1 MGKKIVTTIVAGA
14 LIATGV
20 GAAIGA
26 SLLISAAV
34 GATLGAIS
42 SLAKPPSFD
51 SFGGGAQGRNVS
63 SRSALASHKI
73 IYGRTRT
80 GGSIV
85 HMEATNSNKF
95 LHIVIVVAGHEIDA
109 FEKVFFDDAEVTL
122 DGGGVGFGGK
132 ARVQYK
138 LGTDDQTAFSSL
150 VSESAAGWT
159 NNHRLRG
166 RAAAYVRLEYDV
178 DKFPNGAPNISFLVR
193 GKKVFDPR
201 SNTTAWSSNPALVVA
216 DFLSNTRY
224 GLSASFANEIDA
236 AKLIAAAN
244 VCDEDV
250 NLAEGGTEKRYE
262 THGVLSTSST
272 PEQIINMILSSMSG
286 SAVYVGGK
294 WRIIA
299 GAYKTPTLTFDENDL
314 SGGIRVQSLVS
325 RRENFNS
332 VKGVFYSSLNNYVAT
347 DFPPIVSNTFIAQD
361 NGEKVFT
368 SIELMMTTS
377 ASMAQRLA
385 KIALLRGRQQIIV
398 SMPMKLTGLQMSVGD
413 VVYINNTRMGWSQ
426 KPFEVTSLQIS
437 LDVDL
442 GVDVDL
448 REISP
453 DVYDWATSE
462 EQEFDP
468 APNTNLPD
476 PFTIATPTNLTV
488 QDTNVVAKD
497 GTTQAGILIT
507 WDAATNAFVN
517 QYEVQWLR
525 GAANFDYGLVTDLT
539 LVTIDNGTIVSTPT
553 SFADYGSVADPTS
566 NAETDFNSTFVT
578 QPYHVISPAISG
590 ANYVIRVRAIN
601 TLGVRSGFVT
611 TTGTTFGD
619 TLPPN
624 PPTGLLAF
632 GGYRQITI
640 SWINPTVADFDFVE
654 VYKNTTSNFG
664 TSELIATIR
673 GNTFVDSPL
682 GISVQR
688 FYFLVAVDRSGNKS
702 TPTSA
707 ISATTEFIDS
717 DSFSQEVMNL
727 FSEAGAYGIEPVTIL
742 PETGDFDGQ
751 IKYDT
756 TLNKLYRWDAT
767 NSEWTDDIFSIT
779 SGSVDEASFAAGL
792 EPVKIVA
799 TLPNPSGYTGAK
811 LVFLT
816 TDNKLYRFTGTAWT
830 TSVPA
835 TDLIGAIASTN
846 FPQNLRPVEVVAE
859 LPASG
864 NFQGRTVLLTTD
876 NKIYR
881 WTGTVWTASVPT
893 TDLSGTINAA
903 QIASVGA
910 ASITGQL
917 TNAQVLSIETAK
929 LTGTISETQISDSA
943 ISAPKIAAGAVT
955 TAKLTAGA
963 VTADTI
969 ATNAITAV
977 KIQSGAI
984 ETAKIAAGAIDAGK
998 IAANAITADKIA
1010 ANAVVAGKIAADSV
1024 TTGTIAAGAI
1034 NADKIAANSVIAS
1047 KIATDAVTADKIQAN
1062 AVTTDKITANAIVT
1076 GKIAA
1081 AAITADQIAT
1091 NAITANKI
1099 QAGAI
1104 VADKIAAGAIQT
1116 DKIAANAITGG
1127 LIAAS
1132 GVITNAAQIN
1142 DAVITSA
1149 KIQNLAV
1156 TNAKI
1161 ADLAVTSAKIGNL
1174 AVTSAKIGDLQVN
1187 TAKIGDNA
1195 VTTAVY
1201 AGSTGFQR
1209 FYTGGFSITTD
1220 DAFSTITF
1228 NAVAGDV
1235 VLLSCDYRLVRSV
1248 SGSWS
1253 FTHYGYLEFNGVN
1266 VRQTLAANI
1275 DSFQTIEPIRLA
1287 AVATVGSTGSQTL
1300 RIRGNNS
1307 GTNFSG
1313 TNFFEFRD
1321 LTLSAFIRR
1330 K

>member
-1 MGKKIVTTIVAGA
+1 MGKKVVTAIVAGA

-42 SLAKPPSFD
+42 SLSKPPSFD
-51 SFGGGAQGRNVS
+51 GFGAGAQGRNVS

-80 GGSIV
+80 GGTIV
-85 HMEATNSNKF
+85 HMEATESNKF
-95 LHIVIVVAGHEIDA
+95 LHIVIVIAGHEIDA
-109 FEKVFFDDAEVTL
+109 FEKVFFDDSEVTL
-122 DGGGVGFGGK
+122 DGGGIGFSGK

-150 VSESAAGWT
+150 VSESQAGWT
-159 NNHRLRG
+159 SNHRLRG

-178 DKFPNGAPNISFLVR
+178 DKFPNGTPNISFLVR
-193 GKKVFDPR
+193 GKKVYDPR
-201 SNTTAWSSNPALVVA
+201 SETTTWSANPALVVA
-216 DFLSNTRY
+216 DFLSNNRY
-224 GLSASFANEIDA
+224 GLSASFENEIDSG
-236 AKLIAAAN
+236 KLISAAN
-244 VCDEDV
+244 VCDENV
-250 NLAEGGTEKRYE
+250 NLSEGGTEKRYE
-262 THGVLSTSST
+262 AHGVLSTSNT
-272 PEQIINMILSSMSG
+272 PEQIINIILSAMSG

-325 RRENFNS
+325 RRENYNS
-332 VKGVFYSSLNNYVAT
+332 IKGVFYSSVNNYVAT
-347 DFPPIVSNTFIAQD
+347 DFPPIVSSTFIAQD

-368 SIELMMTTS
+368 SIELLMTSS

-385 KIALLRGRQQIIV
+385 KIALLRGRQQVIV

-413 VVYINNTRMGWSQ
+413 VVYINNTRMGWTQ
-426 KPFEVTSLQIS
+426 KAFEVISLQIS

-448 REISP
+448 REISA

-476 PFTIATPTNLTV
+476 PFTIATPTNLV
-488 QDTNVVAKD
+488 IQDTNVIAKD

-507 WDAATNAFVN
+507 WDAGTNAFVN

-525 GAANFDYGLVTDLT
+525 GASNFDYGLITDST
-539 LVTIDNGTIVSTPT
+539 VVTIDNGSIVSTPT

-566 NAETDFNSTFVT
+566 NAETDYNSTFVT

-611 TTGTTFGD
+611 ATGTTFGD

-632 GGYRQITI
+632 GGYREITI

-654 VYKNTTSNFG
+654 VYKNTTNNFG
-664 TSELIATIR
+664 TSNLIATIR
-673 GNTFVDSPL
+673 GNTFVDTPL

-688 FYFLVAVDRSGNKS
+688 FYWLIAVDRSGNKS

-727 FSEAGAYGIEPVTIL
+727 FAEAGAYGIEPVDTL
-742 PETGDFDGQ
+742 PDVGDFDGQ

-756 TLNKLYRWDAT
+756 SLNKLYRWDAT
-767 NSEWTDDIFSIT
+767 DGVWTDDIFSIT

-792 EPVKIVA
+792 EPVKVVT

-811 LVFLT
+811 ILFLT
-816 TDNKLYRFTGTAWT
+816 TDNKLYRYTGTAWT
-830 TSVPA
+830 TSVA
-835 TDLIGAIASTN
+835 AADVAGALADSN
-846 FPQNLRPVEVVAE
+846 FPQNLRPVEVVSS

-881 WTGTVWTASVPT
+881 WTGTAWTASVPT
-893 TDLSGTINAA
+893 ADLSGTISA
-903 QIASVGA
+903 G
-910 ASITGQL
+910 
-917 TNAQVLSIETAK
+917 
-929 LTGTISETQISDSA
+929 QISAGA
-943 ISAPKIAAGAVT
+943 ITAGKIAVD
-955 TAKLTAGA
+955 A
-963 VTADTI
+963 VTAGT
-969 ATNAITAV
+969 
-977 KIQSGAI
+977 
-984 ETAKIAAGAIDAGK
+984 IAAGAIISDKIAANAVISSK
-998 IAANAITADKIA
+998 IAANAITADKIE
-1010 ANAVVAGKIAADSV
+1010 
-1024 TTGTIAAGAI
+1024 
-1034 NADKIAANSVIAS
+1034 
-1047 KIATDAVTADKIQAN
+1047 AN
-1062 AVTTDKITANAIVT
+1062 AVTSDKITANAITT
-1076 GKIAA
+1076 GKIAVG
-1081 AAITADQIAT
+1081 AINADQIAT
-1091 NAITANKI
+1091 NAVTATKI

-1104 VADKIAAGAIQT
+1104 IADKIAAGAIQT

-1132 GVITNAAQIN
+1132 VVITSAAQIN
-1142 DAVITSA
+1142 DAVITNA
-1149 KIQNLAV
+1149 KIQNGAI
-1156 TNAKI
+1156 T
-1161 ADLAVTSAKIGNL
+1161 
-1174 AVTSAKIGDLQVN
+1174 
-1187 TAKIGDNA
+1187 TAKIGDA
-1195 VTTAVY
+1195 QITTAKIGDAQITNAKIGATIASTNFVS
-1201 AGSTGFQR
+1201 GSTGWQIQKTGAAEFNNVVISRPLQVDTGDFFVGNLSDDNSNTLDLRTEFFIETNTGSAAWSGPKETFLVLVGRKSGSEFGTVFALNSNVNNQPQNIQWGWHGEVVPMTRWSGAQR
-1209 FYTGGFSITTD
+1209 LFIKVEFYT
-1220 DAFSTITF
+1220 
-1228 NAVAGDV
+1228 
-1235 VLLSCDYRLVRSV
+1235 RLVDRIEN
-1248 SGSWS
+1248 
-1253 FTHYGYLEFNGVN
+1253 FTL
-1266 VRQTLAANI
+1266 TW
-1275 DSFQTIEPIRLA
+1275 RLYK
-1287 AVATVGSTGSQTL
+1287 VT
-1300 RIRGNNS
+1300 
-1307 GTNFSG
+1307 
-1313 TNFFEFRD
+1313 
-1321 LTLSAFIRR
+1321 
-1330 K
+1330 

>member
-1 MGKKIVTTIVAGA
+1 MGKKVVTAIVAGA

-42 SLAKPPSFD
+42 SLSKPPSFD
-51 SFGGGAQGRNVS
+51 GFGAGAQGRNVS

-80 GGSIV
+80 GGTIV
-85 HMEATNSNKF
+85 HMEATESNKF
-95 LHIVIVVAGHEIDA
+95 LHIVIVIAGHEIDA
-109 FEKVFFDDAEVTL
+109 FEKVFFDDSEVTL
-122 DGGGVGFGGK
+122 DGGGIGFSGK

-150 VSESAAGWT
+150 VSESQAGWT
-159 NNHRLRG
+159 SNHRLRG

-178 DKFPNGAPNISFLVR
+178 DKFPNGTPNISFLVR
-193 GKKVFDPR
+193 GKKVYDPR
-201 SNTTAWSSNPALVVA
+201 SETTTWSANPALVVA
-216 DFLSNTRY
+216 DFLSNNRY
-224 GLSASFANEIDA
+224 GLSASFGNEIDSG
-236 AKLIAAAN
+236 KLISAAN
-244 VCDEDV
+244 VCDENV
-250 NLAEGGTEKRYE
+250 NLSEGGTEKRYE
-262 THGVLSTSST
+262 AHGVLSTSNT
-272 PEQIINMILSSMSG
+272 PEQIINIILSAMSG

-325 RRENFNS
+325 RRENYNS
-332 VKGVFYSSLNNYVAT
+332 IKGVFYSSVNNYVAT
-347 DFPPIVSNTFIAQD
+347 DFPPIVSNTFIEQD

-368 SIELMMTTS
+368 SIELLMTSS

-413 VVYINNTRMGWSQ
+413 VVYINNTRMGWTQ
-426 KPFEVTSLQIS
+426 KAFEVISLQIS

-448 REISP
+448 REISA

-476 PFTIATPTNLTV
+476 PFTIATPTNLV
-488 QDTNVVAKD
+488 IQDTNVIAKD

-507 WDAATNAFVN
+507 WDAGTNAFVN

-525 GAANFDYGLVTDLT
+525 GASNFDYGLITDST
-539 LVTIDNGTIVSTPT
+539 VVTIDNGSIVSTPT

-566 NAETDFNSTFVT
+566 NAETDYNSTFVT

-611 TTGTTFGD
+611 ATGATFGD

-632 GGYRQITI
+632 GGYREITI

-654 VYKNTTSNFG
+654 VYKNTTNNFG
-664 TSELIATIR
+664 TSNLIATIR
-673 GNTFVDSPL
+673 GNTFVDTPL

-688 FYFLVAVDRSGNKS
+688 FYWLIAVDRSGNKS

-727 FSEAGAYGIEPVTIL
+727 FAEAGAYGIEPVDTL
-742 PETGDFDGQ
+742 PDVGDFDGQ

-756 TLNKLYRWDAT
+756 SLNKLYRWDAT
-767 NSEWTDDIFSIT
+767 DGVWTDDIFSIT

-792 EPVKIVA
+792 EPVKVVT

-811 LVFLT
+811 ILFLT
-816 TDNKLYRFTGTAWT
+816 TDNKLYRYTGTTWT
-830 TSVPA
+830 TSVA
-835 TDLIGAIASTN
+835 AADVAGALADSN
-846 FPQNLRPVEVVAE
+846 FPQNLRPVEVVSA
-859 LPASG
+859 LPSTG
-864 NFQGRTVLLTTD
+864 NFQGRTALLTTD

-893 TDLSGTINAA
+893 ADLSGTISAA
-903 QIASVGA
+903 QIASVAA
-910 ASITGQL
+910 ASVTGQL
-917 TNAQVLSIETAK
+917 TNAQIQSVETAK
-929 LTGTISETQISDSA
+929 LTGTITETQISNGA
-943 ISAPKIAAGAVT
+943 ISTPKIAAGAIST
-955 TAKLTAGA
+955 DRLAAGA

-969 ATNAITAV
+969 AANAITAV
-977 KIQSGAI
+977 KIQAGAV

-998 IAANAITADKIA
+998 IAASAITSDKIA
-1010 ANAVVAGKIAADSV
+1010 ANAVVAGKISADAV

-1034 NADKIAANSVIAS
+1034 NADKIAANAVIAS
-1047 KIATDAVTADKIQAN
+1047 KIAANAITADKIEAN
-1062 AVTTDKITANAIVT
+1062 AVTSDKITANAITT

-1081 AAITADQIAT
+1081 GAVNADQIAA
-1091 NAITANKI
+1091 NAVTATKI

-1104 VADKIAAGAIQT
+1104 IADKIAAGAIQT

-1132 GVITNAAQIN
+1132 GVITSAAQIN
-1142 DAVITSA
+1142 DAIITNA
-1149 KIQNLAV
+1149 KIQNGAI
-1156 TNAKI
+1156 T
-1161 ADLAVTSAKIGNL
+1161 
-1174 AVTSAKIGDLQVN
+1174 
-1187 TAKIGDNA
+1187 TAKIGDAQITNAKIGNAQVNTLQIAGQA
-1195 VTTAVY
+1195 VTIPV
-1201 AGSTGFQR
+1201 ST
-1209 FYTGGFSITTD
+1209 Y
-1220 DAFSTITF
+1220 
-1228 NAVAGDV
+1228 
-1235 VLLSCDYRLVRSV
+1235 V
-1248 SGSWS
+1248 SGQVSTKTS
-1253 FTHYGYLEFNGVN
+1253 TTVASL
-1266 VRQTLAANI
+1266 
-1275 DSFQTIEPIRLA
+1275 TIS
-1287 AVATVGSTGSQTL
+1287 STGSPTVVTFSSNL
-1300 RIRGNNS
+1300 RVTETGIGAQSRVSMELRRNGTTIYTWS
-1307 GTNFSG
+1307 AFAVEVAAADTIVFSDISPPAGTNEYSIVG
-1313 TNFFEFRD
+1313 TQNNIFIY
-1321 LTLSAFIRR
+1321 TLAWNHRSMFALETKR
-1330 K
+1330 